1 MDFYGDALMYFHSGV
16 DILAVGRKKAQ
27 AKLVIV
33 GFDRSGQSCSP
44 HPQSALLRLPVS

>member
-1 MDFYGDALMYFHSGV
+1 MESIQ
-16 DILAVGRKKAQ
+16 ILAVGRKKDQ